1 MAMLKFC
8 KHTGCRNLVKNGYC
22 ELHKEDAIAEEEARK
37 RRKDG
42 HRRGS
47 AYQRGYNERW
57 RKYSK
62 WYLNQPEHTFC
73 ALHLEGC
80 TLYAQCVDHVIPPKD
95 ANDPLFWDTRN
106 HQPAC
111 IHCNSVKGATSVRG
125 TFSIEEALNGQ
136 GQETDTSTSI
146 R

>member
-22 ELHKEDAIAEEEARK
+22 ELHQADAIAEEEARK
-37 RRKDG
+37 KRKDG

-47 AYQRGYNERW
+47 AYQRGYNTRW
-57 RKYSK
+57 RNYSK

-73 ALHLEGC
+73 ALHLDGC
-80 TLYAQCVDHVIPPKD
+80 TLYAQCVDHIIPPKD

-125 TFSIEEALNGQ
+125 TFDIEEALNGQ
-136 GQETDTSTSI
+136 GAETDTSP
-146 R
+146 RY